1 MAIPTLANVQP
12 GDLITAEFMNRLMD
26 AMRSLDNRISD
37 LESSDVVNRPP
48 VLTGRRPTGDTEVGS
63 LLTLIGRNFLQP
75 GELNTVMLGGVPINQ
90 FAGGPGGSTDTEL
103 IFTVPDVFSGLPR
116 TVPVSVTNQFGA
128 STSLQVRLLPHVQP
142 QGGQVVIFNQTP
154 PLGQINA
161 GSTFEL
167 KWLVD
172 SQTVLPA
179 VYNLGVNFSNV
190 VGATA
195 AAWQAGTVITPSGTR
210 EIPRGTPLAVSAR
223 ITVPAGATSVQIAL
237 RAESVDTA
245 IAGKSSDALSITVG
259 ATPDISD
266 PRLLAT
272 LSAIPPF
279 DGTVPNAAHAAGIG
293 GVSGVEVRFGATGLI
308 PITIH
313 VTQDSSAAGSYSFEA
328 SVEDPAGLWQSPTV
342 TPTGSSQAAPSDRN
356 LSVHIQNSDTGL
368 STTVKFLVVRARHT
382 NAATGANDF
391 TSFVRFPIRGFAS

>member
-12 GDLITAEFMNRLMD
+12 GDLITSEFMNLLID
-26 AMRSLDNRISD
+26 AMRSLDLRISD
-37 LESSDVVNRPP
+37 LEGGDAVNRPP
-48 VLTGRRPTGDTEVGS
+48 VLTGRTPTGDIEAGS
-63 LLTLIGRNFLQP
+63 LLTLLGRNFLRP
-75 GELNTVMLGGVPINQ
+75 SELNTVMLDNVPINS
-90 FAGGPGGSTDTEL
+90 FGSNSDDTQL
-103 IFTVPDVFSGLPR
+103 IFTVPDVFGALPR
-116 TVPVSVTNQFGA
+116 TMPVSVTNQFGA
-128 STSLQVRLLPHVQP
+128 SAQLQVRLLPHVQP

-167 KWLVD
+167 RWLVD

-179 VYNLGVNFSNV
+179 VYNLSVNFSTV
-190 VGATA
+190 FGASA
-195 AAWQAGTVITPSGTR
+195 AAWQAGTLLTPSGPR
-210 EIPRGTPLAVSAR
+210 EIPRGSPLAVSAR

-237 RAESVDTA
+237 RAEPDDPA

-266 PRLLAT
+266 PRVLPT
-272 LSAIPPF
+272 LPAAIPPF
-279 DGTVPNAAHAAGIG
+279 DGTAPNAARAASIG

-308 PITIH
+308 PIAIH
-313 VTQDSSAAGSYSFEA
+313 VTPDSSAAGTYSFEA
-328 SVEDPAGLWQSPTV
+328 SVEDPGGLWQSPTV
-342 TPTGSSQAAPSDRN
+342 TPTAGSQAAPSDRN
-356 LSVHIQNSDTGL
+356 LSVHIQNSDAGH

-382 NAATGANDF
+382 NATTGANDF

>member
-1 MAIPTLANVQP
+1 
-12 GDLITAEFMNRLMD
+12 
-26 AMRSLDNRISD
+26 
-37 LESSDVVNRPP
+37 
-48 VLTGRRPTGDTEVGS
+48 
-63 LLTLIGRNFLQP
+63 
-75 GELNTVMLGGVPINQ
+75 
-90 FAGGPGGSTDTEL
+90 
-103 IFTVPDVFSGLPR
+103 
-116 TVPVSVTNQFGA
+116 
-128 STSLQVRLLPHVQP
+128 
-142 QGGQVVIFNQTP
+142 
-154 PLGQINA
+154 
-161 GSTFEL
+161 
-167 KWLVD
+167 
-172 SQTVLPA
+172 
-179 VYNLGVNFSNV
+179 
-190 VGATA
+190 
-195 AAWQAGTVITPSGTR
+195 
-210 EIPRGTPLAVSAR
+210 PLAVSAR